1 MYPKLF
7 VDFNKQGGKRMLNM
21 RQKQAIAKESIIRYR
36 KAQKKEKGSI
46 LKEFCATT
54 GYNRIYAARV
64 LRGDYTPTKEKIVN
78 KREVVYDLDVLTAL
92 KKIWVIADGIC
103 GKRLAPFL
111 SELTDKLIKFKE
123 IRASKTVRRKLA
135 RISAATIDRLLKH
148 ERSKYKLKGKSTT
161 KPGTLLKHQIPIRT
175 FSDWDENIAGFFEA
189 DCVANCG
196 DSTAGEFVNTLNLT
210 DIKTAWMEFEAVLG
224 KAQSR
229 VFAAL
234 KNRRLE
240 CPIPWR
246 GIDCDGGGEFI
257 NAELSRY
264 CADEKLTFTRSRP
277 YKKNDQN
284 YVEQKNYSVI
294 RRVLGYARHD
304 THTELLIINQILA
317 LYRLYVNFFQP
328 VVRLEEK
335 IRTGAKTTRK
345 YKEARTPYQR
355 VLSCPE
361 ITEDQKE
368 QLSLVYDKL
377 NPADLKRR
385 IENLRKKLLKTG
397 K

>member
-1 MYPKLF
+1 
-7 VDFNKQGGKRMLNM
+7 MLNM
-21 RQKQAIAKESIIRYR
+21 RQKQAVTKESINRYR
-36 KAQKKEKGSI
+36 RAPKKAKGLI
-46 LKEFCATT
+46 LREFCATT

-64 LRGDYTPTKEKIVN
+64 LRGDYIPTKEKIVS
-78 KREVVYDLDVLTAL
+78 RRGVIYDLDVLTVL

-148 ERSKYKLKGKSTT
+148 EKSKYKLKGISTT

-175 FSDWDENIAGFFEA
+175 FSDWDENLAGFFEV

-196 DSTAGEFVNTLNLT
+196 GSVAGEFVNTLNLT

-229 VFAAL
+229 VFCAL
-234 KNRRLE
+234 KNRRSE
-240 CPIPWR
+240 CPISWR

-257 NAELSRY
+257 NAELGRY
-264 CADEKLTFTRSRP
+264 CIDQKLTFTRSRP

-284 YVEQKNYSVI
+284 YVEQKNYSVV
-294 RRVLGYARHD
+294 RRVLGYARYD
-304 THTELLIINQILA
+304 TKAELSIIRQILS

-335 IRTGAKTTRK
+335 IRIGAKVTRK
-345 YKEARTPYQR
+345 YKKALTPYQR
-355 VLSCPE
+355 VLNCPE
-361 ITEDQKE
+361 IPETQKW
-368 QLSLVYDKL
+368 QLSKTYDKL

-385 IENLRKKLLKTG
+385 IENLRKKLLKTR